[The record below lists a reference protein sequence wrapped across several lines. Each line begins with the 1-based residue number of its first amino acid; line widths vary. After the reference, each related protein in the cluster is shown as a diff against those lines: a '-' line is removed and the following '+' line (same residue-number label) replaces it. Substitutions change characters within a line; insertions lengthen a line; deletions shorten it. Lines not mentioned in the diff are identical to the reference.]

1 MDSSPASSFDAF
13 RDLERYLSGQVAANA
28 GLPELERASE
38 RRGREI
44 LALALPA
51 RIDARGDI
59 GTAIVVPSDHGP
71 VRLARQRVH
80 TRLVITLFGEVRVT
94 GVGSGAP
101 GREAIH
107 PLDAELMLAPT
118 IWS

>member
-1 MDSSPASSFDAF
+1 MDNESSPASSFDAF

-51 RIDARGDI
+51 RIDARGDGDI

-80 TRLVITLFGEVRVT
+80 TR
-94 GVGSGAP
+94 P
-101 GREAIH
+101 
-107 PLDAELMLAPT
+107 
-118 IWS
+118 